1 MKRFL
6 LVLFISSMLYLS
18 AFSSQG
24 VEDVQG
30 KDTMSSSTVI
40 SISSEMMQLRKG
52 IKIINVHYSS
62 SDEYVEIMNTTDKP
76 VNLQGLLLVSGT
88 NSQQYVF
95 GDIILEPQEILELHS
110 GPDATGL
117 VWTYEYVHRDTTDG
131 VLLTEIN
138 GSYISGF
145 RWGR

>member
-1 MKRFL
+1 MKRFII
-6 LVLFISSMLYLS
+6 VLITTMLFLTV
-18 AFSSQG
+18 FSS
-24 VEDVQG
+24 
-30 KDTMSSSTVI
+30 DTILSD
-40 SISSEMMQLRKG
+40 EMLELRKG

-76 VNLQGLLLVSGT
+76 VNLKGLLLVSGT
-88 NSQQYVF
+88 NFQEYVF
-95 GDIILEPQEILELHS
+95 EDLILAPQEILKLHS

-131 VLLTEIN
+131 VLLTEID
-138 GSYISGF
+138 GRYISGF